1 MLMCQNFNSQR
12 REEIIAKRI
21 ERDSSLALLKKGQT
35 VSFFLLLKEVIN
47 KSLQKKMVLSY

>member
-1 MLMCQNFNSQR
+1 MCQNFNSQR